1 MHVHAS
7 HKEPGCPHSAP
18 RARRRR
24 ETLKRPGTAWP
35 EFVHKCS
42 DVTMRSPLVG
52 TLSSAQSSAHGAP
65 GLHLLNRPI
74 VWNRARIDFNRME
87 AAPSPGLVAVAPNTA
102 ERDVARSDEGK
113 PPEPC
118 RRRIVPALTLLHIER
133 DAGHGRMSS
142 RPVRRAMSVTV
153 HIRKL
158 QSLYCVLTSLVSDV
172 RRS

>member
-1 MHVHAS
+1 MCMRHTKNLDVLIALLERGDEGKRS
-7 HKEPGCPHSAP
+7 GVPE
-18 RARRRR
+18 RRGRN
-24 ETLKRPGTAWP
+24 
-35 EFVHKCS
+35 FVHKCA
-42 DVTMRSPLVG
+42 DVTMRSPPVG
-52 TLSSAQSSAHGAP
+52 TLSSAQSCAHGAP

-133 DAGHGRMSS
+133 DAGHGRMCS

-158 QSLYCVLTSLVSDV
+158 QSLHCV
-172 RRS
+172 